1 MLFRSTEI
9 SMNMTDIKNSKKYSL
24 IETSD
29 EQNNLKTLKTTLTE
43 KKESSPIEI
52 MQKEDDIE
60 RQKSNNKKDDLIMER
75 ITHIEDKGMIRKCI
89 VKEMLE
95 KIERQ
100 NDNTLKLVNI
110 ETLRKKLDIERDIE
124 RERHMTRKGIEKE
137 RHNSDSLEKVFNK
150 EEKND
155 SSKKSNSLKEEIDK
169 KLKSIK
175 RFMTDTQDNSLA
187 ELIKKIEIL
196 NSPLEKKEIERDIA
210 ILDIT
215 ETSNNDKNDRRIR
228 NTIFHKCKEY
238 EHTKK

>member
-1 MLFRSTEI
+1 MLDRINKKLESLEIVERSITNTKVGRKNDSFLELLKKMKALNLEKEREFEAYHKSPLAKTMTDNWHNRQKDNLVSTDI

-89 VKEMLE
+89 IKEMLE

-100 NDNTLKLVNI
+100 NDNTLKLANI

-124 RERHMTRKGIEKE
+124 KRKTHDKERDRKG
-137 RHNSDSLEKVFNK
+137 
-150 EEKND
+150 
-155 SSKKSNSLKEEIDK
+155 KK
-169 KLKSIK
+169 
-175 RFMTDTQDNSLA
+175 
-187 ELIKKIEIL
+187 
-196 NSPLEKKEIERDIA
+196 
-210 ILDIT
+210 
-215 ETSNNDKNDRRIR
+215 
-228 NTIFHKCKEY
+228 
-238 EHTKK
+238 

>member
-1 MLFRSTEI
+1 
-9 SMNMTDIKNSKKYSL
+9 MNMTDIKNSKKDSL

-52 MQKEDDIE
+52 MQKENDIE

-100 NDNTLKLVNI
+100 NDNTLKLANI

-124 RERHMTRKGIEKE
+124 RERHMTRKEIEKE
-137 RHNSDSLEKVFNK
+137 RHNSDSLEKVVNK
-150 EEKND
+150 KR
-155 SSKKSNSLKEEIDK
+155 KMIAPRRVIVKRK
-169 KLKSIK
+169 KL
-175 RFMTDTQDNSLA
+175 
-187 ELIKKIEIL
+187 
-196 NSPLEKKEIERDIA
+196 
-210 ILDIT
+210 
-215 ETSNNDKNDRRIR
+215 IR
-228 NTIFHKCKEY
+228 N
-238 EHTKK
+238 